1 MSHVSKFNVG
11 DTVQCSDKNSPHFM
25 DGGVVFE
32 AIIGMS
38 RVYLDMSN
46 KIVAFHNS
54 QLTLISVNK
63 ASGSPAVKSTCGIYA
78 GDRVEGPTGQK
89 GTVVQIFVQSNGK
102 SKIKVDCDDGHT
114 RLWDSSD
121 VTPIPGIP
129 SHYQAVV
136 DKDGPNYDSYS
147 DQDIDRREKEKE
159 NPFEH
164 TDLGTDLTGDEL
176 MESIRSICGR

>member
-1 MSHVSKFNVG
+1 MNRLNVG
-11 DTVQCSDKNSPHFM
+11 DIVQCSDKSSIHFM

-32 AIIGMS
+32 SVPGMS
-38 RVYLDMSN
+38 RVRLYMPN

-54 QLTLISVNK
+54 QLTLISANK
-63 ASGSPAVKSTCGIYA
+63 TSVDPTTEPTCGIFV
-78 GDRVEGPTGQK
+78 GD
-89 GTVVQIFVQSNGK
+89 
-102 SKIKVDCDDGHT
+102 
-114 RLWDSSD
+114 
-121 VTPIPGIP
+121 
-129 SHYQAVV
+129 QAVV
-136 DKDGPNYDSYS
+136 DPDGPNCDSYS

>member
-1 MSHVSKFNVG
+1 MYHVSKFNVG

-25 DGGVVFE
+25 DSGVVFE

-38 RVYLDMSN
+38 RVHLDMSN
-46 KIVAFHNS
+46 KIVAFHNT
-54 QLTLISVNK
+54 QLTLISVSK
-63 ASGSPAVKSTCGIYA
+63 TSGSPTTKPTCGIYA
-78 GDRVEGPTGQK
+78 SDRVEGPTGEK

-102 SKIKVDCDDGHT
+102 SKIKVDCDNGHT

-136 DKDGPNYDSYS
+136 DKNDSYS
-147 DQDIDRREKEKE
+147 DQDIDQREKEKK

-164 TDLGTDLTGDEL
+164 TDLGTDLTGNEL

>member
-1 MSHVSKFNVG
+1 MNHVSKFNVG
-11 DTVQCSDKNSPHFM
+11 DIVQCSDKNSPHFM

-38 RVYLDMSN
+38 RVYLDKSY
-46 KIVAFHNS
+46 KIVPFHNS
-54 QLTLISVNK
+54 QLTLISANK
-63 ASGSPAVKSTCGIYA
+63 PSV
-78 GDRVEGPTGQK
+78 DPT
-89 GTVVQIFVQSNGK
+89 TEPTYDIFVG
-102 SKIKVDCDDGHT
+102 V
-114 RLWDSSD
+114 
-121 VTPIPGIP
+121 
-129 SHYQAVV
+129 QAVV
-136 DKDGPNYDSYS
+136 DPDGPNCDSYS

>member
-1 MSHVSKFNVG
+1 MNHVSKFNVG
-11 DTVQCSDKNSPHFM
+11 DTVQCSDKNNTHFM

-38 RVYLDMSN
+38 RVRLYMSN

-54 QLTLISVNK
+54 QLTLISANK
-63 ASGSPAVKSTCGIYA
+63 TSVDPTTKPTCGI
-78 GDRVEGPTGQK
+78 
-89 GTVVQIFVQSNGK
+89 FVG
-102 SKIKVDCDDGHT
+102 V
-114 RLWDSSD
+114 
-121 VTPIPGIP
+121 
-129 SHYQAVV
+129 QAVV
-136 DKDGPNYDSYS
+136 DPDGPNCDSHS

-164 TDLGTDLTGDEL
+164 TDLGTNLTGDEL

>member
-1 MSHVSKFNVG
+1 MNRLNVG
-11 DTVQCSDKNSPHFM
+11 DIVQCSDQNSIHFM

-32 AIIGMS
+32 AIAGMS
-38 RVYLDMSN
+38 RVRLYMSN
-46 KIVAFHNS
+46 KIVPFHNN
-54 QLTLISVNK
+54 QLTLISVSK
-63 ASGSPAVKSTCGIYA
+63 ISGSSATKPTCGIYV

-89 GTVVQIFVQSNGK
+89 GTVAQIIVQSNGK
-102 SKIKVDCDDGHT
+102 SQIKVDCDDGHT
-114 RLWDSSD
+114 RIWNSYD
-121 VTPIPGIP
+121 VTIIQGIP

-136 DKDGPNYDSYS
+136 DKDGPNYDSHS
-147 DQDIDRREKEKE
+147 DQDIGQREKEKE

>member
-1 MSHVSKFNVG
+1 MNHVSKFNVG
-11 DTVQCSDKNSPHFM
+11 DTVQCSDKNNTHFM

-38 RVYLDMSN
+38 RVHLDMSN
-46 KIVAFHNS
+46 KIVPFHNS

-63 ASGSPAVKSTCGIYA
+63 TSGSPAVKPTCGIYA
-78 GDRVEGPTGQK
+78 GDRVESPTGQK

-102 SKIKVDCDDGHT
+102 SKIKMDCDDGHT
-114 RLWDSSD
+114 RFWDSAD

-136 DKDGPNYDSYS
+136 DKNDSYS
-147 DQDIDRREKEKE
+147 DQDIDQREKEKE

>member
-1 MSHVSKFNVG
+1 MNRLNVG
-11 DTVQCSDKNSPHFM
+11 DVVQCSDKSSIHFM

-38 RVYLDMSN
+38 RVRLYMSN

-54 QLTLISVNK
+54 QLTSISANK
-63 ASGSPAVKSTCGIYA
+63 TSVDPTTEPTCGIFV
-78 GDRVEGPTGQK
+78 GDQV
-89 GTVVQIFVQSNGK
+89 
-102 SKIKVDCDDGHT
+102 
-114 RLWDSSD
+114 
-121 VTPIPGIP
+121 
-129 SHYQAVV
+129 VV
-136 DKDGPNYDSYS
+136 DPDGPNCDSHS

-164 TDLGTDLTGDEL
+164 TDLGTSLTGDEL

>member
-1 MSHVSKFNVG
+1 MNHVSKFNVG
-11 DTVQCSDKNSPHFM
+11 DTVQCSDKNNTHFM

-38 RVYLDMSN
+38 RVRLYMSN

-54 QLTLISVNK
+54 QLTLISANK
-63 ASGSPAVKSTCGIYA
+63 TSVDPTTKPTCGIFV
-78 GDRVEGPTGQK
+78 GD
-89 GTVVQIFVQSNGK
+89 
-102 SKIKVDCDDGHT
+102 
-114 RLWDSSD
+114 
-121 VTPIPGIP
+121 
-129 SHYQAVV
+129 QAVV
-136 DKDGPNYDSYS
+136 DPDGPNCYSYS

>member
-1 MSHVSKFNVG
+1 MNKLNVG
-11 DTVQCSDKNSPHFM
+11 DVVQCSDKNSIHFM

-32 AIIGMS
+32 AITGMS
-38 RVYLDMSN
+38 RVRLYVSN

-63 ASGSPAVKSTCGIYA
+63 TSGSPTTKPTCGIYV

-89 GTVVQIFVQSNGK
+89 GTVAQIIIQSNGK
-102 SKIKVDCDDGHT
+102 SQIKVDCDDGHT
-114 RLWDSSD
+114 RLWDSYD
-121 VTPIPGIP
+121 VTIIQGIP

-136 DKDGPNYDSYS
+136 DKDDSHS
-147 DQDIDRREKEKE
+147 DQDIGQREKEIQ

>member
-1 MSHVSKFNVG
+1 MNHMSKFDVG
-11 DTVQCSDKNSPHFM
+11 DIVQCSDKNSPHFM

-38 RVYLDMSN
+38 RVYLDMSY

-121 VTPIPGIP
+121 VTVIQSIPT
-129 SHYQAVV
+129 HYQAVV
-136 DKDGPNYDSYS
+136 DKNDSYS

>member
-1 MSHVSKFNVG
+1 MNRLNVG
-11 DTVQCSDKNSPHFM
+11 DIVQCSDKNSPHFM

-38 RVYLDMSN
+38 RVRLDMSN

-54 QLTLISVNK
+54 QLTWISANK
-63 ASGSPAVKSTCGIYA
+63 TSVDPTTEPTCGIFV
-78 GDRVEGPTGQK
+78 GGQ
-89 GTVVQIFVQSNGK
+89 V
-102 SKIKVDCDDGHT
+102 
-114 RLWDSSD
+114 
-121 VTPIPGIP
+121 
-129 SHYQAVV
+129 VV
-136 DKDGPNYDSYS
+136 DPDGPNCDSHS
-147 DQDIDRREKEKE
+147 DQDIDQREKEKE

>member
-1 MSHVSKFNVG
+1 MNKLNVG
-11 DTVQCSDKNSPHFM
+11 DIVQCSDKNSIHFM

-32 AIIGMS
+32 AISGMS
-38 RVYLDMSN
+38 RVRLCMSN

-63 ASGSPAVKSTCGIYA
+63 ASGSAAIKPTCSTYA

-89 GTVVQIFVQSNGK
+89 GTVAQIFVQSNGK
-102 SKIKVDCDDGHT
+102 IKINVDCDD
-114 RLWDSSD
+114 
-121 VTPIPGIP
+121 VTIIQGIP
-129 SHYQAVV
+129 THYQAVV
-136 DKDGPNYDSYS
+136 DKDGPNFDSHS
-147 DQDIDRREKEKE
+147 DQDISQREKEKE

>member
-1 MSHVSKFNVG
+1 MNRLNVG
-11 DTVQCSDKNSPHFM
+11 DIVQCSDKSSIHFM

-32 AIIGMS
+32 SVPGMS
-38 RVYLDMSN
+38 RVRLYMSN

-54 QLTLISVNK
+54 QLTLISANK
-63 ASGSPAVKSTCGIYA
+63 TSVDPTTEPTCGIFV
-78 GDRVEGPTGQK
+78 GD
-89 GTVVQIFVQSNGK
+89 
-102 SKIKVDCDDGHT
+102 
-114 RLWDSSD
+114 
-121 VTPIPGIP
+121 
-129 SHYQAVV
+129 QAVV
-136 DKDGPNYDSYS
+136 DPDGPNCDSHS

>member
-1 MSHVSKFNVG
+1 MNRLNVG
-11 DTVQCSDKNSPHFM
+11 DIVQCSDKNSPHFM

-32 AIIGMS
+32 SIPGMS
-38 RVYLDMSN
+38 RVRLYTSN

-54 QLTLISVNK
+54 QLTLISANK
-63 ASGSPAVKSTCGIYA
+63 TSVDPTTEPTCGIFV
-78 GDRVEGPTGQK
+78 GD
-89 GTVVQIFVQSNGK
+89 
-102 SKIKVDCDDGHT
+102 
-114 RLWDSSD
+114 
-121 VTPIPGIP
+121 
-129 SHYQAVV
+129 QAVV
-136 DKDGPNYDSYS
+136 DPDGPNCDSYS

>member
-1 MSHVSKFNVG
+1 MNRLNVG
-11 DTVQCSDKNSPHFM
+11 DVVQCSDKTSIHFM

-32 AIIGMS
+32 AIVGMS
-38 RVYLDMSN
+38 RVRLYMSN

-89 GTVVQIFVQSNGK
+89 GTVVQIFVQSDGK
-102 SKIKVDCDDGHT
+102 SKIKVDCNDGHT
-114 RLWDSSD
+114 RLWDSYD
-121 VTPIPGIP
+121 VTIIQGIP

-136 DKDGPNYDSYS
+136 DKDDPHS
-147 DQDIDRREKEKE
+147 DQDIGQREKRKR
-159 NPFEH
+159 
-164 TDLGTDLTGDEL
+164 
-176 MESIRSICGR
+176 ESI

>member
-1 MSHVSKFNVG
+1 MNHMSKFDVG

-32 AIIGMS
+32 ASIGMS

-46 KIVAFHNS
+46 KIVAFHNN
-54 QLTLISVNK
+54 QLTLISANK
-63 ASGSPAVKSTCGIYA
+63 TSVDPTTKPTC
-78 GDRVEGPTGQK
+78 D
-89 GTVVQIFVQSNGK
+89 IFVG
-102 SKIKVDCDDGHT
+102 D
-114 RLWDSSD
+114 
-121 VTPIPGIP
+121 
-129 SHYQAVV
+129 QAVV
-136 DKDGPNYDSYS
+136 DPDGPNCDSYS

>member
-1 MSHVSKFNVG
+1 MNRLNVG
-11 DTVQCSDKNSPHFM
+11 DVVQCSDKNSPHFM

-38 RVYLDMSN
+38 RVRLYMSN

-63 ASGSPAVKSTCGIYA
+63 TSGSPAVKPTCGIYA
-78 GDRVEGPTGQK
+78 GDRVEGPTGEK

-102 SKIKVDCDDGHT
+102 IKIKVDCDNGHT
-114 RLWDSSD
+114 RLGDSYD
-121 VTPIPGIP
+121 VTIIQGIP
-129 SHYQAVV
+129 THYQAVV
-136 DKDGPNYDSYS
+136 DKDGPNCDSHS
-147 DQDIDRREKEKE
+147 DQDIGQREMEKE

>member
-1 MSHVSKFNVG
+1 MNRLNVG
-11 DTVQCSDKNSPHFM
+11 DIVQCSDKNSPHFM

-38 RVYLDMSN
+38 RVYLDTSY
-46 KIVAFHNS
+46 KIVPFHNS
-54 QLTLISVNK
+54 QLTLISANK
-63 ASGSPAVKSTCGIYA
+63 PSVDPTTEPTCGIFV
-78 GDRVEGPTGQK
+78 GDR
-89 GTVVQIFVQSNGK
+89 
-102 SKIKVDCDDGHT
+102 
-114 RLWDSSD
+114 
-121 VTPIPGIP
+121 
-129 SHYQAVV
+129 AVV
-136 DKDGPNYDSYS
+136 DPDGPNYDSYS

>member
-1 MSHVSKFNVG
+1 MNHVSKFNVG
-11 DTVQCSDKNSPHFM
+11 DTVQCSDKNNTHFM

-38 RVYLDMSN
+38 RVYLDKSY
-46 KIVAFHNS
+46 KIVPFHNS
-54 QLTLISVNK
+54 QLTLISANK
-63 ASGSPAVKSTCGIYA
+63 PSVDPTTEPTCGIFV
-78 GDRVEGPTGQK
+78 GGQ
-89 GTVVQIFVQSNGK
+89 VVVA
-102 SKIKVDCDDGHT
+102 
-114 RLWDSSD
+114 
-121 VTPIPGIP
+121 P
-129 SHYQAVV
+129 
-136 DKDGPNYDSYS
+136 DGPNCDSHS